1 MDEHAGESGAERR
14 RQHALDTGPP
24 DPATRA
30 RLAAEH
36 DKLNPARITRGI
48 NHIQQQLI
56 DLAKARTLG
65 TRPAA

>member
-1 MDEHAGESGAERR
+1 QTRSGRKKR
-14 RQHALDTGPP
+14 VYDKPKTPYQRLLDTGPP

-56 DLAKARTLG
+56 DLAKA
-65 TRPAA
+65 